1 MRRYPFSP
9 ELLDA
14 LPEELAEL
22 FRGLEITML
31 EEICSR
37 LKLADQLNEVT
48 VQDIR
53 ALLAHGI
60 DLEDIEKAIRETAGI
75 SQKKLDQLLDD
86 VVERNQAYYTEL
98 IDISDVTAPE
108 RLVDIED
115 TWAIYEQTKHT
126 LANLTQSMGF
136 LVDNGRT
143 MLPPAKAY
151 QWALDS
157 AEMQI
162 QSGAIS
168 YNQAIKSAVK
178 QLADAGACVIYDKAG
193 NPIKNMV
200 GYESGHKD
208 QLDVA
213 VRRAVMTGVNQ
224 INQKYREQSMYYLE
238 TDLVETSAH
247 LGARNIDGPNGW
259 ENHEQWQGRIFR
271 WEGKNSGNSRYV
283 EEDVSLVDDE
293 TAGRYDYEDFE
304 KACGYGSVTGIGG
317 ANCRH
322 SFWPFI
328 DGIMERTYSD
338 KQLESMKA
346 DNHKFEFEG
355 KEYDGY
361 TATQKQRE
369 IERTIRKLKREQ
381 AAFKAAGMTEEEQA
395 VSVAILRL
403 KKKYTEFSK
412 AAGLPEQKERMK
424 VLY

>member
-1 MRRYPFSP
+1 MQKYPFQP
-9 ELLDA
+9 DILDA

-22 FRGLEITML
+22 FRGFEITLL

-37 LKLADQLNEVT
+37 LNLADQLNEVT

-53 ALLAHGI
+53 ALRSHGI

-75 SQKKLDQLLDD
+75 SKKKLDQLLDD

-98 IDISDVTAPE
+98 IDIAAVTKPE
-108 RLVDIED
+108 ILVSERDIE
-115 TWAIYEQTKHT
+115 AIRKQTKDVFS
-126 LANLTQSMGF
+126 NLTQSMGF

-162 QSGAIS
+162 QSGTIS

-178 QLADAGACVIYDKAG
+178 QLADAGSCVIYDKAG

-224 INQKYREQSMYYLE
+224 INQKYREQSMDYLE
-238 TDLVETSAH
+238 TDLVETTAH

-259 ENHEQWQGRIFR
+259 ENHEKWQGRLFR
-271 WEGKNSGNSRYV
+271 LAQKPKKSTGEYP
-283 EEDVSLVDDE
+283 
-293 TAGRYDYEDFE
+293 DFE
-304 KACGYGSVTGIGG
+304 MACGYGDVTGIGG
-317 ANCRH
+317 VNCRH
-322 SFWPFI
+322 TWFPFI
-328 DGIMERTYSD
+328 DGVMERTYTD
-338 KQLESMKA
+338 EQLESMKA
-346 DNHKFEFEG
+346 ENHKITFEG

-361 TATQKQRE
+361 KATQKQRE

-381 AAFKAAGMTEEEQA
+381 AAFKAAGLTEDEQA
-395 VSVAILRL
+395 VSIRISRL
-403 KKKYTEFSK
+403 NAEYKAFSK

-424 VLY
+424 VLYT

>member
-1 MRRYPFSP
+1 MVKFPFQP
-9 ELLDA
+9 EILDA

-37 LKLADQLNEVT
+37 LKLSGNLNEVT

-53 ALLAHGI
+53 ALRSHGI
-60 DLEDIEKAIRETAGI
+60 DLKEIEKAIRETTGI
-75 SQKKLDQLLDD
+75 SKKKLEQLLDD

-98 IDISDVTAPE
+98 IDIADVTAPE
-108 RLVDIED
+108 RLVDVED
-115 TWAIYEQTKHT
+115 TWAIYEQTKNT
-126 LANLTQSMGF
+126 LTNLTQSMGF

-143 MLPPAKAY
+143 MLKPAKAY

-168 YNQAIKSAVK
+168 YNQAITAAVK
-178 QLADAGACVIYDKAG
+178 QLADSGLCVVYDKAG

-213 VRRAVMTGVNQ
+213 VRRAVMSGVNQ
-224 INQKYREQSMYYLE
+224 INQKYREQSMDYLE

-259 ENHEQWQGRIFR
+259 ESHEKWQGRMFR
-271 WEGKNSGNSRYV
+271 WAQKPKTSTGEYP
-283 EEDVSLVDDE
+283 
-293 TAGRYDYEDFE
+293 DFE
-304 KACGYGSVTGIGG
+304 MACGYGSVTGIGG

-328 DGIMERTYSD
+328 EGVMERTYTD
-338 KQLESMKA
+338 EQLESMKA
-346 DNHKFEFEG
+346 ENHKFTFEG

-361 TATQKQRE
+361 KATQKQRE

-381 AAFKAAGMTEEEQA
+381 AAFKAAGLSQEEQA
-395 VSVAILRL
+395 IATAIQRL
-403 KKKYTEFSK
+403 NVKYKEFSK

-424 VLY
+424 VLYT